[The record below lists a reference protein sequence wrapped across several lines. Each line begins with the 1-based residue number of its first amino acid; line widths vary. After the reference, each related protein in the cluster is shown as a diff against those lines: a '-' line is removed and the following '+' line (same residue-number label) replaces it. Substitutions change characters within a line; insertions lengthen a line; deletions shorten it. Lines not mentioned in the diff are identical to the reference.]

1 MMLLMRSTVR
11 IDDELLGG
19 LRARAQKDGVSLTRA
34 LNDVLR
40 SGLRSTATR
49 TRPRKTYR
57 EKPLG
62 LGEARVDLSKAL
74 AAADGLEG
82 AEIARKLALRK

>member
-1 MMLLMRSTVR
+1 MRSTVR
-11 IDDELLGG
+11 IDDELLTG
-19 LRARAQKDGVSLTRA
+19 LRARAQKEGVSLTRV

-40 SGLRSTATR
+40 SGLRSAA
-49 TRPRKTYR
+49 TRPRPRKAFR
-57 EKPLG
+57 EKPLA

-74 AAADGLEG
+74 AAAAGLED